1 MKQPVSRN
9 CRGGESEGGFV
20 LLFGIFAI
28 FGILVVAAL
37 LIDIGV
43 AELRTRELQSQ
54 IDGASLAGASILDLR
69 QTNGEDYFEFEK
81 LRSFRFAKEA
91 AWKYLHLAGI
101 VETETPPSDG
111 CDQDAP
117 VVTPLDQEGWQCT
130 KWIIGARTI
139 TIERGLY
146 YQDTDENHQFV
157 SLEGVASEN
166 ACEVPLG
173 NNKYIYNIFGA
184 RCISGAF
191 VPGEINDGEEAFWF
205 TNAVKIIVTD
215 NTVRGFFSVGGLFG
229 RAEFSLASRD
239 TVSSRGVPNTGTPN
253 PW

>member
-1 MKQPVSRN
+1 MKQPVSQNR
-9 CRGGESEGGFV
+9 RGGESESGFV
-20 LLFGIFAI
+20 LLFGIFVI
-28 FGILVVAAL
+28 FGILFVAAM

-54 IDGASLAGASILDLR
+54 IDGASLAGASILDLG
-69 QTNGEDYFEFEK
+69 QSSSEPQK
-81 LRSFRFAKEA
+81 LASFRFAKEA
-91 AWKYLHLAGI
+91 AWKYLHLAEI
-101 VETETPPSDG
+101 VETEIPPSDE
-111 CDQDAP
+111 CDQEAP
-117 VVTPLDQEGWQCT
+117 VTPLDQQDWQCT

-146 YQDTDENHQFV
+146 YKDTNENHQFV
-157 SLEGVASEN
+157 SLEGVASED

-173 NNKYIYNIFGA
+173 NNKYIYHIFGA
-184 RCISGAF
+184 RCYGSSGL
-191 VPGEINDGEEAFWF
+191 VPGQLNVEEAFWF

-229 RAEFSLASRD
+229 RAEFSLSSRD
-239 TVSSRGVPNTGTPN
+239 TVSSRGVPNTWTSN